1 MKKYSVFMQNF
12 AHLLQLNKSYRTLVS
27 FRKRCFFSKQPMATK
42 SSSRKQISFVVFTN
56 ACDIYKIIEYS
67 RSGGSGKKLAY
78 FMQKSTFYLLILF
91 AKIPLAKIF
100 STCY

>member
-1 MKKYSVFMQNF
+1 
-12 AHLLQLNKSYRTLVS
+12 
-27 FRKRCFFSKQPMATK
+27 MATK

-78 FMQKSTFYLLILF
+78 FMQKAPFTCLYFSQKY
-91 AKIPLAKIF
+91 PLQRYF
-100 STCY
+100 